1 MLLQLQKFKTPKRD
15 VTLTPATIAV
25 IDVFGFNLKLKGW
38 KFGLHHCFTDESRV
52 VRRNI
57 ATDLEYVVHT
67 VRKKISSKKLESF
80 HEYLRKMTNKFT
92 QKIHH
97 AKENTS

>member
-15 VTLTPATIAV
+15 ITFTPVTVAV
-25 IDVFGFNLKLKGW
+25 IDVFGFNLKLKGL
-38 KFGLHHCFTDESRV
+38 KFGLHHCFIDESRV

-67 VRKKISSKKLESF
+67 VRKNISSKNIENF

-97 AKENTS
+97 TKDNTS